1 MHTSLPGLIRD
12 FETLRTT
19 QSEFVLATIV
29 ETEGSTYRKPGARM
43 LITSAGECHGLLS
56 GGCLEADLYEHA
68 REVFSSRKPRNVI
81 YDMRSGND
89 LIWGLGLGCDGAVR
103 IRLEYLS
110 PENGF
115 APLPLMQ
122 SALHN
127 QVTTVV
133 ITIMESSHSQ
143 FLADSHYLY
152 GAQDA
157 GSMILPPELS
167 DAAAEVLSCG
177 KSSLRSLAIG
187 GLSLQAFFGLVRPAP
202 RLLII
207 GAGPDA
213 PAVAE
218 AAALLDW
225 DITVTDYRES
235 LCRADRF
242 PAPSRVVHSVPES
255 IRDHINVGGMD
266 AAVLMTHK
274 LEFDQ
279 RYLAQ
284 LVQNPPAYIG
294 LLGPA
299 ARKQQLLQ
307 GLGDAAAELENRV
320 YGPVGLDIGAELPEE
335 IAVSLVAEVQAVL
348 RGGQGGHLS
357 HKAADMP
364 AVTAAPAPFDVPDL
378 YAVVLAAGGSA
389 RFGAMKQLLEFDGR
403 SLLRQTTEKAGALL
417 DDRVVVVHG
426 PKASRC
432 QRELAGMP
440 VKHVVNESWET
451 GMASSLRAGVRAL
464 PDQCRGVLIL
474 LCDQPLIETAHLG
487 QLLDAWA
494 EDTSRIV
501 VAHYGDVH
509 GVPAIIPRRYF
520 DELLNLSGDSGARPL
535 LDAHREELCTVPLE
549 EAGLD
554 IDTQADFEALLRG
567 RLLSG

>member
-1 MHTSLPGLIRD
+1 MHTSLPGLIKD
-12 FETLRTT
+12 FETLRKT

-29 ETEGSTYRKPGARM
+29 ETEGSTYRKSGARM
-43 LITSAGECHGLLS
+43 LITAAGECHGLLS

-68 REVFSSRKPRNVI
+68 REVFSSRKPRSVF
-81 YDMRSGND
+81 YDMRSGDD

-122 SALHN
+122 SALRN
-127 QVTTVV
+127 QVTSVV

-152 GAQDA
+152 GAQGA

-225 DITVTDYRES
+225 DVTVTDYREA

-242 PAPSRVVHSVPES
+242 PDPSRVVHSKPES

-335 IAVSLVAEVQAVL
+335 IAVSLVAEVQSVL

-357 HKAADMP
+357 HKADRP
-364 AVTAAPAPFDVPDL
+364 AVTAAPAPVDVPDL

-389 RFGAMKQLLEFDGR
+389 RFGALKQLLEFDGR

-426 PKASRC
+426 PKASSC

-440 VKHVVNESWET
+440 VKHVVNENWET
-451 GMASSLRAGVRAL
+451 GMASSLRAGVGAL

-487 QLLDAWA
+487 RLLDAWT

-509 GVPAIIPRRYF
+509 GVPAIIPRRCF

-535 LDAHREELCTVPLE
+535 LDAHREELYTVPLE